1 MLRGAGSRS
10 SPIFISDDEF
20 DSESLQSAPD
30 FVPLVQDQA
39 NAHPE
44 KLWIADNHASHSQ
57 QGSSS
62 QPTGRAAKKHK
73 VRAVAPAPLPVA
85 GPSKAT
91 NLNGAQQSESK
102 KRKREQRAAKRRQE
116 HTEKKARVDGSAQLM
131 AQAMAA
137 FPPSFPALSP
147 TTDMSP
153 RFFMPPDSFVYPPFP
168 YQGFPM
174 GQPLNVSTSNWVNS
188 MASIAEPPPSTFP
201 PTWNIYSDISQWPQ
215 ISPPSGAQ
223 TRPTPGPVEP
233 PPPPPSSLSLPL
245 SSTSSSLPDP
255 PRLPLKPEKP
265 KKQSTTMIGMQ
276 SDRDPEGKRRTFRV
290 KPTTHMDADS
300 TVRFPYKP
308 DPSRTLVME
317 QIPKIHRNTN
327 YIRTWCKNVS
337 DCSPIFV
344 AVEASNA
351 NAVIEF
357 PSVELARRAWV
368 SPRLG
373 PPNSSGAT
381 IKGAPRED
389 LIRVWWYLVSE
400 PAVEYTMKELE
411 DGEIEDVA
419 AMKEAAKK
427 EAAKEAQLQSRRER
441 KRAKKA
447 SKEAEEKLVLEKAN
461 NASLP
466 QVHSPAS
473 TPVHSAVYTPTSVSS
488 PAPSAFTPFPPTPYH
503 PLPSAPP
510 LTPIPQ
516 IPVTEAFQQK
526 IPLPPQSE
534 LAPNW
539 RPAPID
545 ITKISTFHGD
555 PGSSLITVSP
565 VDTSDMGPP
574 SAQHYIP
581 LGSRSASQSEDM
593 DIDIDMEVETPS
605 SYHNPSPLLSYERSS
620 VPRASDEDTA
630 TISPATVTSSTSIRS
645 RTPPTSPSITTHLSE
660 SIHNLPTPAPT
671 PSSNLGS
678 PAASAS
684 PTPPPSEPRAMKNA
698 PKGPS
703 FVFRSM
709 AVKQKELEE
718 RIARER
724 KSIGVGKMD
733 AQPATPPPP
742 VSEQVIDN
750 MAMEEKLRQLV
761 LASQRKKLKSTLTP
775 SVEVSAPPVAPQ
787 PLEDVSM
794 EPAAVVTPPPTAL
807 LPSVSGSSEAASP
820 VSDRVLDDLAVSFI
834 TETIQTLK
842 MPRERPIATSQ
853 YRPSTTQATAA
864 KQELAAKQRRLEQQ
878 IAESRTLMAKL
889 SLARTKQE
897 KDVIMKL
904 LRETSRAAEDDRN
917 KSAKPTKSSWPEATW
932 NGILIV
938 SDDEDDAD
946 SDDEGLL

>member
-20 DSESLQSAPD
+20 DTESLQSAPD
-30 FVPLVQDQA
+30 FAPLVQDQA
-39 NAHPE
+39 NAYPE
-44 KLWIADNHASHSQ
+44 KLLTADNHASHSQ
-57 QGSSS
+57 QSSNS
-62 QPTGRAAKKHK
+62 QPTGRAVKKLK
-73 VRAVAPAPLPVA
+73 VRAVAPAPHPVA
-85 GPSKAT
+85 GPSKST
-91 NLNGAQQSESK
+91 NLNTAQQSESK

-131 AQAMAA
+131 AQAMAT

-147 TTDMSP
+147 TTDMSS
-153 RFFMPPDSFVYPPFP
+153 RFFMPPDSLVYPPFP
-168 YQGFPM
+168 YQGFLM
-174 GQPLNVSTSNWVNS
+174 GQSLNVSTSNWVNS

-215 ISPPSGAQ
+215 ISPSSGAQ
-223 TRPTPGPVEP
+223 TRPTPGPVESP
-233 PPPPPSSLSLPL
+233 PPPSSSLSLPL
-245 SSTSSSLPDP
+245 SSTSSSFPDP
-255 PRLPLKPEKP
+255 PRLSLKPEKP

-276 SDRDPEGKRRTFRV
+276 SDRDPGGKRRTFRI
-290 KPTTHMDADS
+290 KPTTHMDADL

-327 YIRTWCKNVS
+327 YIRNWCKTVC

-373 PPNSSGAT
+373 PPNSSGVT

-400 PAVEYTMKELE
+400 PVVEYTMKELE

-419 AMKEAAKK
+419 ALKEAAKK
-427 EAAKEAQLQSRRER
+427 EAAKEAQLQSRREK

-447 SKEAEEKLVLEKAN
+447 GKEAEEKLVSEKAN
-461 NASLP
+461 HAGLP
-466 QVHSPAS
+466 QVHSPAP
-473 TPVHSAVYTPTSVSS
+473 TPVHSTAYPPTSVSS
-488 PAPSAFTPFPPTPYH
+488 PPPSAFAPFPPAPYH

-510 LTPIPQ
+510 LAPIPQ
-516 IPVTEAFQQK
+516 IPVTETFQQK

-539 RPAPID
+539 RTAPID

-555 PGSSLITVSP
+555 PVSSLIAVSS

-574 SAQHYIP
+574 SAKQYTP

-605 SYHNPSPLLSYERSS
+605 SYHNPSPLLSYERGS

-630 TISPATVTSSTSIRS
+630 SISPATVTSSTSIHS
-645 RTPPTSPSITTHLSE
+645 RIPPSTLSIPTHLSD
-660 SIHNLPTPAPT
+660 SIHNLPTPVPT
-671 PSSNLGS
+671 PSNLGS

-724 KSIGVGKMD
+724 QSIGVGKMD
-733 AQPATPPPP
+733 DHLAAPPPP

-775 SVEVSAPPVAPQ
+775 SVEVLAPPVAPQ
-787 PLEDVSM
+787 PPEDISI
-794 EPAAVVTPPPTAL
+794 EPAAEVTPLSTAL
-807 LPSVSGSSEAASP
+807 IPSVSRSSEAASP
-820 VSDRVLDDLAVSFI
+820 VSDRALDDLAVSFI

-842 MPRERPIATSQ
+842 TPRERPIATPQ
-853 YRPSTTQATAA
+853 YRPSATQATAA

-897 KDVIMKL
+897 KDAIMKL
-904 LRETSRAAEDDRN
+904 LRETSRAAEEDRI

-938 SDDEDDAD
+938 SDDEDDVD

>member
-20 DSESLQSAPD
+20 DSESLPSAPD
-30 FVPLVQDQA
+30 LVPLVQDQA
-39 NAHPE
+39 NAYPE
-44 KLWIADNHASHSQ
+44 KLLTVDNHASHSQ
-57 QGSSS
+57 QGGNS
-62 QPTGRAAKKHK
+62 QLTGRAVKKHK

-85 GPSKAT
+85 GPSKST
-91 NLNGAQQSESK
+91 NFNTAQQSESK

-116 HTEKKARVDGSAQLM
+116 HTEKKARVDGSTQLM
-131 AQAMAA
+131 AQAMAT
-137 FPPSFPALSP
+137 FPPSFPTLSP
-147 TTDMSP
+147 TADMSP
-153 RFFMPPDSFVYPPFP
+153 QFFMPPDSFVYPPFP

-201 PTWNIYSDISQWPQ
+201 PTAWNIYSDISQWPQ
-215 ISPPSGAQ
+215 ISSPPRAQ

-233 PPPPPSSLSLPL
+233 PPPPSSPLSLPL
-245 SSTSSSLPDP
+245 SSTSSSFPDP
-255 PRLPLKPEKP
+255 PRLPSKPEKA

-300 TVRFPYKP
+300 TARFPYKP
-308 DPSRTLVME
+308 DPLRTLVME
-317 QIPKIHRNTN
+317 QIPKIHRNTS
-327 YIRTWCKNVS
+327 YIRTWCKAVC

-357 PSVELARRAWV
+357 PSVELARKAWV

-373 PPNSSGAT
+373 PPNSSGVT

-400 PAVEYTMKELE
+400 PAVEYMMKELE

-419 AMKEAAKK
+419 ALKEAAKK

-447 SKEAEEKLVLEKAN
+447 GKEAEEKLVLEKAN
-461 NASLP
+461 HASLP
-466 QVHSPAS
+466 QLHSPAR
-473 TPVHSAVYTPTSVSS
+473 TPVHSTAYTPTSVSS
-488 PAPSAFTPFPPTPYH
+488 PAPSAFTPFPPASYH
-503 PLPSAPP
+503 PLPAAPP

-516 IPVTEAFQQK
+516 LPVTEAFQQK
-526 IPLPPQSE
+526 VPLPPQSE

-545 ITKISTFHGD
+545 ITKISTFHSD
-555 PGSSLITVSP
+555 AGSSLITVSP

-574 SAQHYIP
+574 SGKRYIP

-605 SYHNPSPLLSYERSS
+605 SYHNPSPLLSHERSS

-630 TISPATVTSSTSIRS
+630 SISPATVTSSTSIHS
-645 RTPPTSPSITTHLSE
+645 PIPPTTPSIATHLSE
-660 SIHNLPTPAPT
+660 SIHNLPTPVPT
-671 PSSNLGS
+671 SNLGS

-733 AQPATPPPP
+733 DLPAVPPPP

-775 SVEVSAPPVAPQ
+775 SIEVSAPPVAPG

-794 EPAAVVTPPPTAL
+794 EPAVVVTPPPTAL
-807 LPSVSGSSEAASP
+807 LPSVSRSSEAASP
-820 VSDRVLDDLAVSFI
+820 VSDRALDDLAISFI

-842 MPRERPIATSQ
+842 TPRERPIATPQ
-853 YRPSTTQATAA
+853 YRPSATQATAA

-904 LRETSRAAEDDRN
+904 LRETSRAAEDDRT
-917 KSAKPTKSSWPEATW
+917 KPAKPAKSSWPEATW

-938 SDDEDDAD
+938 SDDEDDVD
-946 SDDEGLL
+946 SDDEGLP

>member
-20 DSESLQSAPD
+20 DGESLQSAPD
-30 FVPLVQDQA
+30 FVPIVQDQA
-39 NAHPE
+39 NAYPE
-44 KLWIADNHASHSQ
+44 KLSNADNHASHSQ
-57 QGSSS
+57 QSSNS
-62 QPTGRAAKKHK
+62 QPTGRAVKKHK

-85 GPSKAT
+85 GPSKST
-91 NLNGAQQSESK
+91 NLATAQQSESK

-116 HTEKKARVDGSAQLM
+116 HTEKKARVDGSTQLM

-137 FPPSFPALSP
+137 FPPPFPALSP

-188 MASIAEPPPSTFP
+188 MASIAEPPSTFP

-223 TRPTPGPVEP
+223 TRLTPGPVEP
-233 PPPPPSSLSLPL
+233 PPLP
-245 SSTSSSLPDP
+245 SSSLPDP

-300 TVRFPYKP
+300 PVRFPYKP
-308 DPSRTLVME
+308 DPERTLVME

-327 YIRTWCKNVS
+327 YIRTWCRNVS

-357 PSVELARRAWV
+357 PSVELARKAWV

-373 PPNSSGAT
+373 PPSSSGAT

-419 AMKEAAKK
+419 ALKEAAKK

-447 SKEAEEKLVLEKAN
+447 GKEAEEKLVLEKAN
-461 NASLP
+461 HASLP
-466 QVHSPAS
+466 QVHSSAP
-473 TPVHSAVYTPTSVSS
+473 TPVHSTAYTSTSVSS
-488 PAPSAFTPFPPTPYH
+488 PAPSAFTTFPSTPYH
-503 PLPSAPP
+503 TLPSAPP

-565 VDTSDMGPP
+565 IDTSDMGPP
-574 SAQHYIP
+574 SVKHYIP

-620 VPRASDEDTA
+620 VPRASDENTA
-630 TISPATVTSSTSIRS
+630 TIPPATVPSSTSIHS
-645 RTPPTSPSITTHLSE
+645 STPPMSPSITTHLSE

-724 KSIGVGKMD
+724 KSIGIGKMD
-733 AQPATPPPP
+733 DHPAALPPP

-761 LASQRKKLKSTLTP
+761 LASQRKKLKSTHTP
-775 SVEVSAPPVAPQ
+775 SVEVSTPPVAPR
-787 PLEDVSM
+787 PPEDVSM

-807 LPSVSGSSEAASP
+807 LPSVSRSSEAASP
-820 VSDRVLDDLAVSFI
+820 VSDRALDDLAVSFI
-834 TETIQTLK
+834 TETIQTLRT
-842 MPRERPIATSQ
+842 PREGPITTPQ
-853 YRPSTTQATAA
+853 YRPSTTKATAA

-904 LRETSRAAEDDRN
+904 LRETSRAAEDDRI
-917 KSAKPTKSSWPEATW
+917 KSAKPTKSSWPDATW

-938 SDDEDDAD
+938 SDDEDDVG

>member
-1 MLRGAGSRS
+1 MPRGAGSRS

-20 DSESLQSAPD
+20 DSESLQSAPN

-39 NAHPE
+39 NAYPE
-44 KLWIADNHASHSQ
+44 KLLTADNHASHIQ
-57 QGSSS
+57 QGGNY
-62 QPTGRAAKKHK
+62 QPTGRAVKKHK
-73 VRAVAPAPLPVA
+73 VRAVASAPLAVA
-85 GPSKAT
+85 GPNKST
-91 NLNGAQQSESK
+91 NLNTAQQSESK

-116 HTEKKARVDGSAQLM
+116 HTEKKARVDGSTQLM

-137 FPPSFPALSP
+137 FPPPFPALSS

-153 RFFMPPDSFVYPPFP
+153 QFFMPPDSFVYPPFP

-188 MASIAEPPPSTFP
+188 MASIAEPPPNTFP
-201 PTWNIYSDISQWPQ
+201 PTAWNIYSDISQWPQ
-215 ISPPSGAQ
+215 IPPSPRAQ

-233 PPPPPSSLSLPL
+233 PPPPSSSLSLTL
-245 SSTSSSLPDP
+245 SSTSSSTSSLFPDP

-308 DPSRTLVME
+308 DPLRTLIME

-327 YIRTWCKNVS
+327 YIRTWCKTVC

-357 PSVELARRAWV
+357 PSVELARKAWV

-373 PPNSSGAT
+373 PPNLSGAT

-419 AMKEAAKK
+419 ALKEAAKK

-447 SKEAEEKLVLEKAN
+447 GKEAEEKLVLEKAN
-461 NASLP
+461 HTSLP
-466 QVHSPAS
+466 QLHSPAP
-473 TPVHSAVYTPTSVSS
+473 TPVHSTAYTPTSVSS
-488 PAPSAFTPFPPTPYH
+488 PAPSAFTSFPPAPYH
-503 PLPSAPP
+503 PSPSSPP
-510 LTPIPQ
+510 LASIPQ
-516 IPVTEAFQQK
+516 LPVTEAFQQK
-526 IPLPPQSE
+526 VPLPPQFE
-534 LAPNW
+534 LTPNW
-539 RPAPID
+539 RPVPID
-545 ITKISTFHGD
+545 ITKISTFRGD
-555 PGSSLITVSP
+555 AGSSLITVSP

-574 SAQHYIP
+574 SAKRYIP

-605 SYHNPSPLLSYERSS
+605 SYHNPSPLSSYERSS

-630 TISPATVTSSTSIRS
+630 TIPPATATSSTSIHS
-645 RTPPTSPSITTHLSE
+645 PIPPTTPSIATHLSE
-660 SIHNLPTPAPT
+660 SIHNLPTPVPT

-724 KSIGVGKMD
+724 KSIGVRKMD
-733 AQPATPPPP
+733 DPPVAPPPP

-775 SVEVSAPPVAPQ
+775 SVEVSAPPVAPR

-794 EPAAVVTPPPTAL
+794 EPAAVITPPPIAL
-807 LPSVSGSSEAASP
+807 LSSVSRSSEAASP
-820 VSDRVLDDLAVSFI
+820 VSDRALDDLAVSFI

-842 MPRERPIATSQ
+842 TPRERPIAAPQ
-853 YRPSTTQATAA
+853 YRPSATQATAA

-904 LRETSRAAEDDRN
+904 LRETSRCVCVPSPGCCTRQI
-917 KSAKPTKSSWPEATW
+917 WR
-932 NGILIV
+932 
-938 SDDEDDAD
+938 
-946 SDDEGLL
+946 